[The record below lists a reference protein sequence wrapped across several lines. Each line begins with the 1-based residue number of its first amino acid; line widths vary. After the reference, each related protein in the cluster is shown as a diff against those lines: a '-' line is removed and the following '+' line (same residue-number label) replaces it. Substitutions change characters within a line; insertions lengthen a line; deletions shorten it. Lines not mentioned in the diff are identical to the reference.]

1 MKARLCRRGGALLRD
16 YCAESG
22 IPFHNAGKLV
32 VALNA
37 VERARLDE
45 IERRAHADGVSDVIR
60 LTAAAMREKE
70 PNVAGVEALYSP
82 STAMVDYT
90 AVAKPQS
97 TG

>member
-1 MKARLCRRGGALLRD
+1 
-16 YCAESG
+16 
-22 IPFHNAGKLV
+22 
-32 VALNA
+32 
-37 VERARLDE
+37 
-45 IERRAHADGVSDVIR
+45 
-60 LTAAAMREKE
+60 MREKE